1 MGLEHG
7 YRQQVARERIEG
19 ALARAGVTS
28 ALDEVDELA
37 GGTFNTVL
45 RLRLA
50 DGTRLVLKAA
60 PPAGAT
66 LMRYEHGLLP
76 AEALY
81 YRLAAGLAPVPEVV
95 HAEPDLLIMTELPG
109 ATVAEA
115 RGNYSP
121 DAIARLRHQLGGQL
135 AALHTITGTG
145 GFGYPAQ
152 PLHATWPEAFAAMT
166 GALLADA
173 AEHRI
178 ALPWPAEQITKMI
191 STAGLEAVTTPTLV
205 HFDLWDGNILMSRGR
220 VTGLIDAERAFW
232 GDPVADFAS
241 LALFGE
247 IADDADFLAGYR
259 AGGGTFG
266 EAEARRLRAYQTY
279 LYLIMWIEGGPR
291 DYTPEHL
298 AERQGTLRRIFGA
311 WDIYC

>member
-1 MGLEHG
+1 MDLAHG
-7 YRQQVARERIEG
+7 YRQQVTRERIEG
-19 ALARAGVTS
+19 ALARAGAPA
-28 ALDEVDELA
+28 ALQEIQELA

-45 RLRLA
+45 RLGLA

-109 ATVAEA
+109 ATLAERA
-115 RGNYSP
+115 PSP
-121 DAIARLRHQLGGQL
+121 EIRARLRHELGGHL
-135 AALHTITGTG
+135 AALHGMTGT
-145 GFGYPAQ
+145 GFGYPANA
-152 PLHATWPEAFAAMT
+152 LHPTWPDAFTAMVD
-166 GALLADA
+166 ALLADA
-173 AEHRI
+173 AAHDLPLPRPAAQIRERI
-178 ALPWPAEQITKMI
+178 SE
-191 STAGLEAVTTPTLV
+191 AGLEAVTTPALV
-205 HFDLWDGNILMSRGR
+205 HFDLWDGNILVSDDR

-247 IADDADFLAGYR
+247 IADDGDFLAGYR
-259 AGGGTFG
+259 AAGGTFG
-266 EAEARRLRAYQTY
+266 AAEARRLRAYQTY
-279 LYLIMWIEGGPR
+279 LYLIMWTEVAPR
-291 DYTPEHL
+291 GYSEEHT
-298 AERQGTLRRIFGA
+298 AQRWATLRRIFDA